1 MRKDLSIANAQP
13 SAYTD
18 ADRTVEQ
25 RRHLERVF
33 QRSYV
38 PLRCGP
44 SESASWK
51 HLYLPRADDC
61 SIISFRMRMCW
72 LCIKGEY
79 LYIFILL

>member
-13 SAYTD
+13 AADTD
-18 ADRTVEQ
+18 VDRTVEQ

-44 SESASWK
+44 SGSASWK
-51 HLYLPRADDC
+51 HLYLPQAYDC
-61 SIISFRMRMCW
+61 SIISFCKCMC
-72 LCIKGEY
+72 
-79 LYIFILL
+79 

>member
-13 SAYTD
+13 AADTD
-18 ADRTVEQ
+18 VDRTVEQ

-44 SESASWK
+44 SGSASWK
-51 HLYLPRADDC
+51 HLYLP
-61 SIISFRMRMCW
+61 
-72 LCIKGEY
+72 
-79 LYIFILL
+79 